1 LPERKVT
8 MFNGPYTHR
17 FSSIAVGL
25 LLIIFVMPLASYASS
40 LPVADTNALTNN
52 FLDVIQVG
60 VVLPTQDGRWEQ
72 DGALIQNAL
81 TTDGY
86 TSQVLFSQGNS
97 LTEKTN
103 VETLITLGIEVLIF
117 CPHDATVAAVAAE
130 EAKAAGVKVIS
141 FERLILD
148 THAVDFFV
156 TFDSISVG
164 EAQAQYLV
172 NEASGIGN
180 PLYLYAGAPTDNNSF
195 LFFEGA
201 WNILQPK
208 IADGTFI
215 IKNSSEA
222 VALQN
227 KAILTRSEIGDI
239 IDQITTNW
247 DYGTAAALAQA
258 NLAAVSATDKG
269 NVFILGPND
278 NTARAI
284 ADVFA
289 ADFDVLSYII
299 TGQDAEQASVQY
311 IIDGKQSMTVFKDP
325 RTISEES
332 AAAAIT
338 YLQGGTPDAS
348 TTVNNGAIDV
358 PSKLIAPIVVD
369 KNNIIPVLIDS
380 GYYKFDDFTWPS
392 VYLPLIRR

>member
-1 LPERKVT
+1 
-8 MFNGPYTHR
+8 MFNGPFTR
-17 FSSIAVGL
+17 KFLLIAIGILFTIIAV
-25 LLIIFVMPLASYASS
+25 PLVSYAAS
-40 LPVADTNALTNN
+40 LPVPDTSELTNS
-52 FLDVIQVG
+52 FPDVVQVG
-60 VVLPTQDGRWEQ
+60 VVLPIQNTRWEK
-72 DGALIQNAL
+72 DGALIPEELNMA
-81 TTDGY
+81 GY
-86 TSQVLFSQGNS
+86 TSQVLFSEGNS
-97 LTEKTN
+97 ITEKTN
-103 VETLITLGIEVLIF
+103 VEALISQGTEVLIF
-117 CPHDATVAAVAAE
+117 CPHDATVAAAAAV
-130 EAKAAGVKVIS
+130 EARNAGVEVIS
-141 FERLILD
+141 YERLIRD
-148 THAVDFFV
+148 TNAVDFYV
-156 TFDSISVG
+156 AFDSIAVG
-164 EAQAQYLV
+164 EAQGQYLV
-172 NEASGIGN
+172 NQASGTSN
-180 PLYLYAGAPTDNNSF
+180 PLYLYAGASSDNNSF

-208 IADGTFI
+208 IADGSFI

-258 NLAAVSATDKG
+258 NLAAVTAADKG

-278 NTARAI
+278 GTARAI

-289 ADFDVLSYII
+289 SDLDVLSYVI

-311 IIDGKQSMTVFKDP
+311 IIDGKQSMTVFKDE
-325 RTISEES
+325 RIISKVS

-338 YLQGGTPDAS
+338 YLQGGTPVAT

-380 GYYKFDDFTWPS
+380 GYYQFDDFIWPT
-392 VYLPLIRR
+392 VYLPLVRR

>member
-1 LPERKVT
+1 

-72 DGALIQNAL
+72 EGALIQNAL

-103 VETLITLGIEVLIF
+103 VETLISLGIEVLVF
-117 CPHDATVAAVAAE
+117 CPHDATVAAFAAE

-141 FERLILD
+141 YDRLIRD
-148 THAVDFFV
+148 THAVDFYV

-180 PLYLYAGAPTDNNSF
+180 PLYLYAGASTDNNSF

-222 VALQN
+222 VDLQN

-247 DYGTAAALAQA
+247 DYDTAAALAQA
-258 NLAAVSATDKG
+258 NLAAVTAADKG

-278 NTARAI
+278 GTARAI
-284 ADVFA
+284 SDVFA
-289 ADFDVLSYII
+289 SDLDVLSYVI

-311 IIDGKQSMTVFKDP
+311 IIDGKQSMTVFKDV
-325 RTISEES
+325 RTLAMD
-332 AAAAIT
+332 AAEAAIT
-338 YLQGGTPDAS
+338 YLQGETPVA
-348 TTVNNGAIDV
+348 TKTYNNGTIDV
-358 PSKLIAPIVVD
+358 PSKPSAIIVVD
-369 KNNIIPVLIDS
+369 RNNIKPVLIDS
-380 GYYKFDDFTWPS
+380 GYYQFDDFIWPS